1 MLHSLRFRLMLA
13 LLLVV
18 VAVVGGVAF
27 VSNRVTLAILRG
39 YENRWDQMRD
49 ARFHRFLQ
57 SYYVTNGSWTGVQV
71 EIERIEQIAGER
83 ILLVDTSG
91 VIVADSAGERIGELV
106 AADLGAPPMPV
117 VHRGRVVGLL
127 YFTPLEPPPG
137 EQLLASAR
145 RTLLLVSVG
154 AGLGAVL
161 LVVGLSQRILAPV
174 EALKKAAQRMAA
186 GDLSQRV
193 KVDSRDELGDLAR
206 AFNSMADGLAHL
218 EELRRNMVSDIAH
231 ELRTP
236 LTNIRG
242 YLEALQD
249 GVIAPDERV
258 LASLHEEALLLNQL
272 VDDLQDLSL
281 AEAGQMKLQRE
292 PISVAAVAE
301 QAVEAIRPRAE
312 EKGLSLEVD
321 LPADLPFV
329 EADALRVGQVLRNL
343 LENALRH
350 TFAGGRVRL
359 AARRS
364 GSEVEVRVEDTGS
377 GIAAEDLPYI
387 FERFYRADKSR
398 ARATGG
404 AGLGLAIAR
413 QLVLAHGGRI
423 WVKSTLG
430 EGSTFF
436 FTLPVANRVK
446 EEQP

>member
-27 VSNRVTLAILRG
+27 ASSQVTLQAFRG
-39 YENRWDQMRD
+39 YENRRGQMREM
-49 ARFHRFLQ
+49 RFHGFLVT
-57 SYYVTNGSWTGVQV
+57 YYARQGNWGGVQA
-71 EIERIEQIAGER
+71 EIERLGQIEGGR
-83 ILLVDTSG
+83 VLLVNTSG
-91 VIVADSAGERIGELV
+91 SIVADSAGEQIGQPV
-106 AADLGAPPMPV
+106 PADLDALPMPLIY
-117 VHRGRVVGLL
+117 RGRVVGFI
-127 YFTPLEPPPG
+127 YFTPLEPPLG
-137 EQLLASAR
+137 EQLLASTR
-145 RTLLLVSVG
+145 RTLLLVSIAAG
-154 AGLGAVL
+154 ASAVL
-161 LVVGLSQRILAPV
+161 LVLGLSQRILAPV
-174 EALKKAAQRMAA
+174 EALKNAAQRMAA

-206 AFNSMADGLAHL
+206 AFNSMADGLARL

-258 LASLHEEALLLNQL
+258 LASLHEEALLLNRL

-281 AEAGQMKLQRE
+281 AEAGQMKLHRE

-321 LPADLPFV
+321 LPADLPSV

-350 TFAGGRVRL
+350 TFAGGQLRL

-398 ARATGG
+398 VRTTGG

-413 QLVLAHGGRI
+413 QLVLALGGRI
-423 WVKSTLG
+423 WVESALG

-436 FTLPVANRVK
+436 FTLPVANCVK
-446 EEQP
+446 EEQR